1 MNVLSLFDGISGGRV
16 ALERAN
22 ITVDKYYASE
32 IDKWAIAISK
42 KNYPDIIQLGD
53 INNWRNWDIDWKSID
68 LLFAGFCCQ
77 SWSQAGKQQG
87 DKDPRGALMW
97 VMLDIFNHVKTLNPN
112 VYFLFENVKM
122 KKEFLDY
129 VNKAIGCESIL
140 INSALVSAQ
149 NRQRNYWTNIPNV
162 TQPEDKRIYL
172 KDIIEYG
179 EVDRDKSYC
188 IDANYY
194 KGGSLKNYLEK
205 SRRQLVLC
213 QSEQCLMVKDYAP
226 RFTPNQ
232 LQYDISGK
240 NYGSQDQ
247 WAFFL
252 NGKHGTLSA
261 SGTEGKCKLLLDREN
276 LIVRKLSVIEVE
288 RLQTLSDNF
297 TALGIN
303 EKGQEIKIS
312 NSQRYKCCGNGWTI
326 DVISHILKGLK
337 IYKQRDKEQKER
349 KKDK

>member
-53 INNWRNWDIDWKSID
+53 INNWRTWDIDWKSID

-97 VMLDIFNHVKTLNPN
+97 VMLDIFNHIKTLNPN

-226 RFTPNQ
+226 RFTPN
-232 LQYDISGK
+232 
-240 NYGSQDQ
+240 
-247 WAFFL
+247 
-252 NGKHGTLSA
+252 
-261 SGTEGKCKLLLDREN
+261 
-276 LIVRKLSVIEVE
+276 
-288 RLQTLSDNF
+288 
-297 TALGIN
+297 
-303 EKGQEIKIS
+303 
-312 NSQRYKCCGNGWTI
+312 
-326 DVISHILKGLK
+326 
-337 IYKQRDKEQKER
+337 
-349 KKDK
+349 